1 MPTMSHQDITDL
13 ITKYSACKKCN
24 LKDARDQN
32 NEDIFI
38 GQGALAADLL
48 VVIPRPNFVDP
59 QGPIAYEVDSDE
71 YRMYKGITDK
81 LGFDRQKIY
90 ITATVACQP
99 DLGCKIAVSN
109 VVACRPKMN
118 DILNIVNPKAVML
131 MGPEAL
137 FSWTGEDIARSKF
150 GRVESDKERI
160 CYWSHD
166 FSRYLEK
173 KTKNQADGEKIAN
186 EIFKHWQELKELIN
200 E

>member
-1 MPTMSHQDITDL
+1 MSHQDITDL

-81 LGFDRQKIY
+81 LGFDRQ
-90 ITATVACQP
+90 
-99 DLGCKIAVSN
+99 
-109 VVACRPKMN
+109 
-118 DILNIVNPKAVML
+118 DIWDK
-131 MGPEAL
+131 EAL
-137 FSWTGEDIARSKF
+137 NCFSDDFFS
-150 GRVESDKERI
+150 SDKV
-160 CYWSHD
+160 
-166 FSRYLEK
+166 F
-173 KTKNQADGEKIAN
+173 
-186 EIFKHWQELKELIN
+186 LI
-200 E
+200 